1 MVDTSNQP
9 VAGQQSSTPQYD
21 WQNPNLKKFDF
32 GRVMSRTF
40 QGALHCGKE
49 SWLPLLLWFGLPMF
63 IVSLWPLLLPDGA
76 YGQLI
81 TGGGFEGFEDIFTP
95 AVIIGAGLAYLVFI
109 AIYMLLYIALSHNV
123 YGFFNGSKPSFQ
135 ESFRRGRARF
145 WTTLGSSILFL
156 IGIMLGFL
164 LLFIPGIIL
173 MLGWYLMG
181 PVLAM
186 EDKGPAESLGRSWEM
201 SRGSKRWILL
211 LFIILSVI
219 SAVIGALFSIITV
232 PFGNQMTAFF
242 EGGSTTFWVLYAL
255 ATALSQIIAVLL
267 SIAGIASVYYEI
279 RDVKEGAVQETLSA
293 VFD

>member
-32 GRVMSRTF
+32 GRVMGRTF

-49 SWLPLLLWFGLPMF
+49 SWLSLLTWFGLPMF

-123 YGFFNGSKPSFQ
+123 YGFFNGSTPSFQ

-145 WTTLGSSILFL
+145 WTTLGSSILFFNWHNVGIL
-156 IGIMLGFL
+156 IVVYTGYYIDAGMVFNGARF
-164 LLFIPGIIL
+164 G
-173 MLGWYLMG
+173 
-181 PVLAM
+181 
-186 EDKGPAESLGRSWEM
+186 DGR
-201 SRGSKRWILL
+201 
-211 LFIILSVI
+211 
-219 SAVIGALFSIITV
+219 
-232 PFGNQMTAFF
+232 
-242 EGGSTTFWVLYAL
+242 
-255 ATALSQIIAVLL
+255 
-267 SIAGIASVYYEI
+267 
-279 RDVKEGAVQETLSA
+279 
-293 VFD
+293 